1 MVLQGDE
8 RKLWICQIKGQYAI
22 PAGESCSMVSWLQVA
37 GHVPAPHLSGHISL
51 VLSLTKFL
59 SHWPAFCFLE
69 TPSSFLPLSL
79 CVWWVL
85 WGFLLQLPDWHL
97 SFKSQPEYLY
107 PERPST
113 KKKKK
118 KKKKAFFFVIP
129 LRGLLE
135 PQPKAVTHLSLS
147 PSTLYFIA
155 FISYVSESAMWALK
169 CMKERNNNQFQRGGM
184 CVLSRL
190 SLVQFFVTLWT
201 GSSVHGIF
209 QARILEWVAIS
220 FSRGSSQTRDWTH
233 IC

>member
-1 MVLQGDE
+1 MQSCKVCFYKMVVTIAMVLQGDE

-51 VLSLTKFL
+51 VLSLTKVL

-118 KKKKAFFFVIP
+118 RPFSLLFLWEAFLNP
-129 LRGLLE
+129 
-135 PQPKAVTHLSLS
+135 SLKQS
-147 PSTLYFIA
+147 PTS
-155 FISYVSESAMWALK
+155 VSHPAPYTS
-169 CMKERNNNQFQRGGM
+169 
-184 CVLSRL
+184 
-190 SLVQFFVTLWT
+190 
-201 GSSVHGIF
+201 
-209 QARILEWVAIS
+209 
-220 FSRGSSQTRDWTH
+220 
-233 IC
+233 